1 MLLLQQIFDK
11 KNSKGN
17 SFTIRSGCGCALPK
31 SGQAMVEFIVAV
43 VLIMLVVG
51 GILAVANL
59 QRADSKSMLEATE
72 EAIKDS
78 MGNPI
83 ANNFS
88 PIKDWND
95 GADGYEQT
103 KDDKAEKGSFSKV
116 RNKITGHAVPDNDW
130 SAFDRADGNSV
141 RYGDIKQLDSSASA
155 SVIGMIE
162 GTASETAEIPPVIQ
176 KSIGLAEE
184 VEVENQVWM
193 PKTGGLY

>member
-1 MLLLQQIFDK
+1 MLLLQQKFDK
-11 KNSKGN
+11 KIPKGN
-17 SFTIRSGCGCALPK
+17 TIIDRCGCCRSLPK

-78 MGNPI
+78 MGNPL
-83 ANNFS
+83 ADNFS